1 MSELPPDGAP
11 PPVPSSDTPEE
22 GAARP
27 KRVLVVDDYEDNRD
41 MYSMYL
47 SLQGFEVDTAENG
60 AEALAR
66 VQASAPDVIL
76 MDLSLPVMSGWDAIL
91 ALKANPDTGAIPV
104 IALTGHAMASHI
116 ARAREV
122 GADDFAAKPCVPQD
136 VEQKIR
142 DLLKGTSFN
151 LGDED

>member
-1 MSELPPDGAP
+1 MPELPPDGGP
-11 PPVPSSDTPEE
+11 RPVPSSGVPEQ
-22 GAARP
+22 RP
-27 KRVLVVDDYEDNRD
+27 QRVLVVDDYEDNRD

-47 SLQGFEVDTAENG
+47 SLQGFEVETAENG

-66 VQASAPDVIL
+66 VQESAPDVIL
-76 MDLSLPVMSGWDAIL
+76 MDLSLPVMSGWDAIR
-91 ALKANPDTGAIPV
+91 ALKENPETGAIPV
-104 IALTGHAMASHI
+104 IALTGHAMASHV

-142 DLLKGTSFN
+142 DLLKGSSFN
-151 LGDED
+151 VGDRD